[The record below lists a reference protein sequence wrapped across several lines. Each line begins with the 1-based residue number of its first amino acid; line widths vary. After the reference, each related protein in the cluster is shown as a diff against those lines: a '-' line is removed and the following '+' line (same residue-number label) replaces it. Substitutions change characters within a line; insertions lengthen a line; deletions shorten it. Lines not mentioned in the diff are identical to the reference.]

1 MIMKK
6 LRARNRAAGPLERRL
21 DPVIQVCR
29 DSLAALVD
37 SAEKPAKSI
46 HQLRKNGK
54 RLRGGLELLGA
65 PEPVILE
72 LRDLGRMLAV
82 ARDSR
87 VRVSTFETLCDR
99 VGEDAKADADFEV
112 AADQL
117 RFEAQLGGVPPV
129 AVRRFAGSRLEA
141 VAQWLEGAEFGDA
154 GEVARRMDRLISQ
167 AKQHLKVIAAKPDKL
182 EDYHEGRK
190 AVKALLGAAEFLFE
204 DPDPDFRRELRRLD
218 RLGEDLGWVQDLD
231 VFDAWLNDHGLTLAR
246 MPVLHQVM
254 QREIRKACR
263 AARRRAGKCNPD
275 LFRGKG

>member
-1 MIMKK
+1 MKK
-6 LRARNRAAGPLERRL
+6 LRARIRAAGPLERRL
-21 DPVIQVCR
+21 DPVIQVCC
-29 DSLAALVD
+29 DSLAALAD
-37 SAEKPAKSI
+37 RKQDPAKNV

-65 PEPVILE
+65 PKPVITE

-99 VGEDAKADADFEV
+99 VGDGVKADPDFEV
-112 AADQL
+112 AVRQL
-117 RFEAQLGGVPPV
+117 GFEAQLGGAPPG

-154 GEVARRMDRLISQ
+154 GGVARRMRRLISE

-204 DPDPDFRRELRRLD
+204 DPEPEFRRELRRLD

-231 VFDAWLNDHGLTLAR
+231 VFDGWLDDHGLTTAR

-263 AARRRAGKCNPD
+263 AARRRASKCDPD